1 MPEDRDQLFEQAL
14 ARHLRAGGAA
24 ESVCLDPEMLAAY
37 HERTLSP
44 EEVASVKSHI
54 VSCALCQDV
63 LAQLE
68 ATETLDEEH
77 DTEPADVPA
86 RAAAGVSVQV
96 HPQSVS
102 FESKSSAPRET
113 SSKVVAIPPKKYF
126 SLRWVAPAG
135 AIAAGLLIWISF
147 REARIDIKPSAP
159 ATQVAENFQQA
170 VPRSNAENL
179 KDLAPLK
186 ELEKRKSE
194 PAYSEKLNETRK
206 LPSVVLSPGMRD
218 EKKDTGV
225 ARLPLPEEKSER
237 AREYSRKS
245 QIAPRPGPSA
255 AAAQAQ
261 ATDSIQRSDLVIAGR
276 VKEQVEVTA
285 NAPALVQAP
294 ADLDKA
300 EAQKVPPVPAAKSAV
315 TGAAAQPAAPPP
327 PAAPSGAAGGQVQ
340 SAGVFAQTEVV
351 TSADV
356 ARQATYNHAVSKVAF
371 DIRIAAPGGKRI
383 WSVGPSGQILH
394 SKDSGL
400 TWLPQF
406 SGVPANLSGGSAP
419 SDKVCWLIGA
429 AGTVLRTTDSG
440 NHWQVIRSP
449 ISGDLG
455 GVHASDAKHASIWD
469 ASNRLSYETSDGG
482 ATWKQSANE

>member
-1 MPEDRDQLFEQAL
+1 MPEDRDQRFEQAL
-14 ARHLRAGGAA
+14 ARHLRAGAA
-24 ESVCLDPEMLAAY
+24 ESDCLDPEMLAAY

-44 EEVASVKSHI
+44 EEVASAKSHI
-54 VSCALCQDV
+54 VSCARCQDV

-68 ATETLDEEH
+68 ATETFDEVH
-77 DTEPADVPA
+77 DTEQADVPA
-86 RAAAGVSVQV
+86 LAAAGVSTQV
-96 HPQSVS
+96 HSRPVS
-102 FESKSSAPRET
+102 FESKSSATREA
-113 SSKVVAIPPKKYF
+113 SSRVVAIPPKKYF

-135 AIAAGLLIWISF
+135 AIAAALLIWISV

-159 ATQVAENFQQA
+159 ATQVAENGRQT
-170 VPRSNAENL
+170 VPRSNAESL

-186 ELEKRKSE
+186 ELEKRKSA
-194 PAYSEKLNETRK
+194 PAYPEKLNETRK

-218 EKKDTGV
+218 EKKDSG
-225 ARLPLPEEKSER
+225 AASLYLPEEKSER
-237 AREYSRKS
+237 TREYSRKS

-276 VKEQVEVTA
+276 VKAQVEDTA
-285 NAPALVQAP
+285 NAPANVPAP

-300 EAQKVPPVPAAKSAV
+300 GAQKVPPVPAAKSAV
-315 TGAAAQPAAPPP
+315 TGAAAPAAPPP
-327 PAAPSGAAGGQVQ
+327 PPPASPSGAAGGQLQ
-340 SAGVFAQTEVV
+340 SAGAFAQTEVV

-383 WSVGPSGQILH
+383 WSVGPGGQILY

-406 SGVPANLSGGSAP
+406 SGVPANLTGGSAP

-429 AGTVLRTTDSG
+429 AGTLLRTTDSG
-440 NHWQVIRSP
+440 YHWQVIRSP

-469 ASNRLSYETSDGG
+469 APNRVRYETSDGG